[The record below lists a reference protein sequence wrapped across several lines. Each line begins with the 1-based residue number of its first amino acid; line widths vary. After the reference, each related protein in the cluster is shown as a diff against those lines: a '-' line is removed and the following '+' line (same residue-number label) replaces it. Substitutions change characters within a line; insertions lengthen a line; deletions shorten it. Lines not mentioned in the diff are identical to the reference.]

1 MKTKK
6 IIVCFLIILCLI
18 SQGCSNEN
26 TYKNNAEIRNELT
39 INSLRMSAGINSL
52 NFNEK
57 NSSSFYTNSKNLY
70 ITGTYENAGEN
81 SAIKFILK
89 YQGKEIRRN
98 ILSCND
104 FSSDFRTYFSS
115 ENGWKSG
122 NYCVEIYIENNKT
135 PIKTMKFS
143 IKTRYNYSGPTVYI
157 TKTGAKYH
165 SGTCRCL
172 SKSKIPIS
180 LKDAK
185 RRGYDPCGICKP
197 PK

>member
-6 IIVCFLIILCLI
+6 IVICFLIILCLL
-18 SQGCSNEN
+18 SFGCGSDN
-26 TYKNNAEIRNELT
+26 TYKNNTEIKNEFTINNLRISAC
-39 INSLRMSAGINSL
+39 INSLGFPIKS
-52 NFNEK
+52 
-57 NSSSFYTNSKNLY
+57 SSSFYTNSKSIYL
-70 ITGTYENAGEN
+70 TGKYKNADTN
-81 SAIKFILK
+81 SSIKFILK

-104 FSSDFRTYFSS
+104 FSSDFRTYFASVT
-115 ENGWKSG
+115 GWNAG
-122 NYCVEIYIENNKT
+122 NYCVEIYIDNNKT
-135 PIKTMKFS
+135 PLKKMNFS
-143 IKTRYNYSGPTVYI
+143 IKSHYDYSGPTVYI

-165 SGTCRCL
+165 SGACRCL

-197 PK
+197 PR

>member
-1 MKTKK
+1 MKTKR
-6 IIVCFLIILCLI
+6 IIVCLLIILCII
-18 SQGCSNEN
+18 SLGCSNEN
-26 TYKNNAEIRNELT
+26 TYKNNTEIKNEFT
-39 INSLRMSAGINSL
+39 INNVRICAGINSL
-52 NFNEK
+52 GFPIK
-57 NSSSFYTNSKNLY
+57 SSSSFYTNSKSIYLIGKY
-70 ITGTYENAGEN
+70 KNADTN

-89 YQGKEIRRN
+89 YQGKEIRRS

-104 FSSDFRTYFSS
+104 FPSDFRTCFASVT
-115 ENGWKSG
+115 GWKAG

-135 PIKTMKFS
+135 PIKTMNFS

-185 RRGYDPCGICKP
+185 KRGYDPCGICKP
-197 PK
+197 PR